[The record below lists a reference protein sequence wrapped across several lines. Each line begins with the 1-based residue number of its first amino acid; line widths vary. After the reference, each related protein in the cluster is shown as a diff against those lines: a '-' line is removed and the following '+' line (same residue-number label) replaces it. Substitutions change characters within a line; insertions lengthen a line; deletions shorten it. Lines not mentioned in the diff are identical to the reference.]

1 MPSIPP
7 PTNRR
12 QVLSLSA
19 LAVGSALGGCTSL
32 LDDGPSTA
40 ERQVSPDWR
49 PSPGEWPTWNYDFA
63 RTGHNPFAEPPRR
76 EPSAAWT
83 YDAGESASSLVVAD
97 DSVFVATDQ
106 EVVALETASG
116 DPRWTRSSSNSPGLS
131 WIDGR
136 LYETAPKRLRAR
148 TSDGKLVWTY
158 RLDEDQPWGYDVLER
173 RGRVYLLFRDQIV
186 RLHASTGEKLG
197 SQSLYGSNP
206 TTSGGTVY
214 SSNYSIEAYDVDGKF
229 DSSWSVSPETNSRAY
244 SYPAL
249 ANGLLYRPEMGSHS
263 DSPGLAIYDAD
274 TGTAR
279 DRVPLEHTPRSPA
292 VGGDG
297 AFVSTSVVT
306 ADGIGSEGAIYGLS
320 ADGERRW
327 EYDAGG
333 SLEPPAVANGAVYV
347 GPFANGRVP
356 LLAFDAESGDELW
369 RRHVTGTTT
378 LAIADDTLYAST
390 DGTVRALRR

>member
-1 MPSIPP
+1 MPSTP
-7 PTNRR
+7 PTTSRR
-12 QVLSLSA
+12 QALSLSA
-19 LAVGSALGGCTSL
+19 LAVGSALGGCTGL

-49 PSPGEWPTWNYDFA
+49 PSPSEWAAETYDFA
-63 RTGHNPFAEPPRR
+63 RTSHNPFAEPPRE
-76 EPSAAWT
+76 EPSPAWT
-83 YDAGESASSLVVAD
+83 YDAGESVDSLVVAD

-106 EVVALETASG
+106 EVVALEAATG
-116 DPRWTRSSSNSPGLS
+116 DPQWTRSSSGGSWLS
-131 WIDGR
+131 WIAGR
-136 LYETAPKRLRAR
+136 LYVATAERLRAYA
-148 TSDGKLVWTY
+148 SDGELEWEY
-158 RLDEDQPWGYDVLER
+158 HPDGGQLHYDVLER
-173 RGRVYLLFRDQIV
+173 RGRVYLLIRDRIV
-186 RLHASTGEKLG
+186 RLHADTGEKLG
-197 SQSLYGSNP
+197 SQSLYGRYP

-214 SSNYSIEAYDVDGKF
+214 CSNYSIEAYDVDGKF

-249 ANGLLYRPEMGSHS
+249 ANGLLYRPEMASHS

-274 TGTAR
+274 AGAAR
-279 DRVPLEHTPRSPA
+279 DRVPLDYTPRSPA
-292 VGGDG
+292 VDGDA
-297 AFVSTSVVT
+297 AFVSTSVVS

-333 SLEPPAVANGAVYV
+333 SLGPPAVANGTVFV

-356 LLAFDAESGDELW
+356 LLAFDAESGEELW

-378 LAIADDTLYAST
+378 LAIAEETLYAST